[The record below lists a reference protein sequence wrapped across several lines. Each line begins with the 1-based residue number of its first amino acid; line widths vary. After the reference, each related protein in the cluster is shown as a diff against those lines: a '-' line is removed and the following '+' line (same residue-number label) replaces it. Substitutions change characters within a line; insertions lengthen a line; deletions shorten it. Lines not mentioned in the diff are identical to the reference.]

1 MVFFIGLTVGAM
13 AGVIGAIVTAL
24 FLSKIDKQEEEDE
37 QNM

>member
-13 AGVIGAIVTAL
+13 AGVIGVIMTAL
-24 FLSKIDKQEEEDE
+24 CLSKIDKQEEEDE